1 MAWNDGGNGKNNDPW
16 GSGGDQGPPDLD
28 EAFRKFQSQLSGLFG
43 RRGGGAASSGGSG
56 GGRRYFLILG
66 LVILFG
72 YVATGIYQVD
82 QQERGVK
89 FTLGK
94 VARTSEGAYAPPVMP
109 GLNFYFPLIQSVEVV
124 NTTKLN
130 TNHHE
135 SLMLTEDENIV
146 DVSLDVQWLVRD
158 PIKHVVAIRDP
169 ENSLV
174 QATESA
180 LRHVVGSSTLDS
192 VVTEGRAQMGAAVQ
206 ARLQDRLDIY
216 ETGIMV
222 SKVNIDRSGPPP
234 QVKDA
239 FDDVQRAKE
248 DESRYINQARA
259 YSEQILPE
267 ARGNAE
273 RVIAEANAYRDQVV
287 ARSEGEAQRF
297 VKLLSEYQLA
307 KRVTR
312 DRLYINSMESVLS
325 KSAKVMVDVKGG
337 NNMLY
342 LPLDQLRRQGSD
354 DDNPADQSSV
364 DQAADEIMRAIERNT
379 GTSRVRRDGR

>member
-43 RRGGGAASSGGSG
+43 RRGGGGSG
-56 GGRRYFLILG
+56 STGGGGAGKRYFLYLG
-66 LVILFG
+66 LVVLFG
-72 YVATGIYQVD
+72 YIATGIYQVD

-94 VARTSEGAYAPPVMP
+94 VHEIPIQP
-109 GLNFYFPLIQSVEVV
+109 GLAFYFPLIQNVEVV

-146 DVSLDVQWLVRD
+146 DGSLDVQWLVRD
-158 PIKHVVAIRDP
+158 PIRHVVAIRDP

-206 ARLQDRLDIY
+206 TRLQDRLDRY

-239 FDDVQRAKE
+239 FDAVQRAKE
-248 DESRYINQARA
+248 DESRYITAARA
-259 YSEQILPE
+259 YAEQILPE

-287 ARSEGEAQRF
+287 ARSDGEAQRF
-297 VKLLSEYQLA
+297 TKLLAEYQLA
-307 KRVTR
+307 ERVTR
-312 DRLYINSMESVLS
+312 DRLYIESLESVLS

-342 LPLDQLRRQGSD
+342 LPLDQLRRQSGDSED
-354 DDNPADQSSV
+354 SANQSSV
-364 DQAADEIMRAIERNT
+364 DQAADDIMRAIERNS
-379 GTSRVRRDGR
+379 GSSRMRRDGR

>member
-43 RRGGGAASSGGSG
+43 RRGGGSASTG
-56 GGRRYFLILG
+56 GGGAGKRYFLYLG
-66 LVILFG
+66 LVVLFG
-72 YVATGIYQVD
+72 YIATGIYQVD

-94 VARTSEGAYAPPVMP
+94 VHDIPIQP
-109 GLNFYFPLIQSVEVV
+109 GLAFYFPLIQSVQVV

-206 ARLQDRLDIY
+206 MRLQDRLDRY

-248 DESRYINQARA
+248 DESRYINEARA
-259 YSEQILPE
+259 YAEQILPE

-287 ARSEGEAQRF
+287 ARSDGEAQRF
-297 VKLLSEYQLA
+297 SKLLAEYQLA
-307 KRVTR
+307 ERVTR
-312 DRLYINSMESVLS
+312 DRLYIESLQSVLS

-342 LPLDQLRRQGSD
+342 LPLDQLRRQSGDSED
-354 DDNPADQSSV
+354 SANQSSV
-364 DQAADEIMRAIERNT
+364 DQAADDIMRAIERNS
-379 GTSRVRRDGR
+379 GSSRLRRDGR

>member
-43 RRGGGAASSGGSG
+43 RRGGGGSG
-56 GGRRYFLILG
+56 STGGGGAGKRYFLYLG
-66 LVILFG
+66 LVVLFG
-72 YVATGIYQVD
+72 YIATGIYQVD

-94 VARTSEGAYAPPVMP
+94 VHEIPIQP
-109 GLNFYFPLIQSVEVV
+109 GLAFYFPLIQKVEVV

-206 ARLQDRLDIY
+206 MRLQDRLDRY

-248 DESRYINQARA
+248 DESRYINEARA
-259 YSEQILPE
+259 YAEQILPE

-287 ARSEGEAQRF
+287 ARSDGEAQRF
-297 VKLLSEYQLA
+297 TKLLTEYQLA
-307 KRVTR
+307 ERVTR
-312 DRLYINSMESVLS
+312 DRLYIESLESVLS

-342 LPLDQLRRQGSD
+342 LPLDQLRRQSGDSED
-354 DDNPADQSSV
+354 STNQSSV
-364 DQAADEIMRAIERNT
+364 DQAADDIMRAIERNS
-379 GTSRVRRDGR
+379 GSSRLRRDGR

>member
-43 RRGGGAASSGGSG
+43 RRGGGSASTG
-56 GGRRYFLILG
+56 GGGAGKRYFLYLG
-66 LVILFG
+66 LVVLFG

-94 VARTSEGAYAPPVMP
+94 VHETPIQP
-109 GLNFYFPLIQSVEVV
+109 GLNFYFPLIQNVEVV

-158 PIKHVVAIRDP
+158 PIRHVVAIRDP

-206 ARLQDRLDIY
+206 TRLQDRLDRY

-248 DESRYINQARA
+248 DESRYINEARA
-259 YSEQILPE
+259 YAEQILPE

-287 ARSEGEAQRF
+287 ARSDGEAQRF
-297 VKLLSEYQLA
+297 TKLLAEYQLA
-307 KRVTR
+307 ERVTR
-312 DRLYINSMESVLS
+312 DRLYIESLESVLS

-342 LPLDQLRRQGSD
+342 LPLDQLRRQSGDSED
-354 DDNPADQSSV
+354 SANQSSV
-364 DQAADEIMRAIERNT
+364 DQAADDIMRAIERNS
-379 GTSRVRRDGR
+379 GSSRMRRDGR

>member
-1 MAWNDGGNGKNNDPW
+1 MSWNDGGNGKNNDPW

-43 RRGGGAASSGGSG
+43 RRGGGASSSGGG
-56 GGRRYFLILG
+56 GASRRYFMILG
-66 LVILFG
+66 VLVLVG
-72 YVATGIYQVD
+72 YFAMGIYQVD

-94 VARTSEGAYAPPVMP
+94 VARTNEGTYAPPVMP
-109 GLNFYFPLIQSVEVV
+109 GLNFYFPLIQNVEVV

-192 VVTEGRAQMGAAVQ
+192 VVTEGRAEMGAAVQ
-206 ARLQDRLDIY
+206 ARLQERLERY

-273 RVIAEANAYRDQVV
+273 RVVAEANAYRDQVV
-287 ARSEGEAQRF
+287 ARSTGEAQRF
-297 VKLLSEYQLA
+297 TKLLAEYQLA

-312 DRLYINSMESVLS
+312 DRLYIESMQSVLS

-342 LPLDQLRRQGSD
+342 LPLDQLRRQSGNE
-354 DDNPADQSSV
+354 DNPASQSAV
-364 DQAADEIMRAIERNT
+364 DQAADDIMQAIERNT
-379 GTSRVRRDGR
+379 GTSRLRRDGR

>member
-297 VKLLSEYQLA
+297 VKLLGEYQLA

>member
-28 EAFRKFQSQLSGLFG
+28 EAFRKVQSQLSGLFG

-94 VARTSEGAYAPPVMP
+94 VARTSEGTYAPPVMP

-158 PIKHVVAIRDP
+158 PIKHVVAIRNP

-259 YSEQILPE
+259 YAEEILPE

-297 VKLLSEYQLA
+297 VKLLGEYQLA

-364 DQAADEIMRAIERNT
+364 DQAADEIMRTIERNT

>member
-1 MAWNDGGNGKNNDPW
+1 MSWNDGGNGKNNDPW

-43 RRGGGAASSGGSG
+43 RRGGGASSSGGG
-56 GGRRYFLILG
+56 GASRRYFMILGVLIL
-66 LVILFG
+66 VG
-72 YVATGIYQVD
+72 YFAMGIYQVD

-94 VARTSEGAYAPPVMP
+94 VARTNEGTYAPPVMP
-109 GLNFYFPLIQSVEVV
+109 GLNFYFPLIQNVEVV

-192 VVTEGRAQMGAAVQ
+192 VVTEGRAEMGAAVQ
-206 ARLQDRLDIY
+206 ARLQERLERY

-222 SKVNIDRSGPPP
+222 SKGNIDRSGPPP

-273 RVIAEANAYRDQVV
+273 RVVAEANAYRDQVV

-297 VKLLSEYQLA
+297 SKLLAEYQLA

-312 DRLYINSMESVLS
+312 DRLYIESMQSVLS

-342 LPLDQLRRQGSD
+342 LPLDQLRRQSGNE
-354 DDNPADQSSV
+354 DNPASQSAV
-364 DQAADEIMRAIERNT
+364 DQAADDIMQAIERNT
-379 GTSRVRRDGR
+379 GTSRLRRDGR

>member
-72 YVATGIYQVD
+72 YVATGVYQVD

-297 VKLLSEYQLA
+297 VKLLGEYQLA

>member
-1 MAWNDGGNGKNNDPW
+1 MSWNDGGNGKNNDPW

-43 RRGGGAASSGGSG
+43 RRGGGASSSGGG
-56 GGRRYFLILG
+56 GASRRYFMILGALIL
-66 LVILFG
+66 VG
-72 YVATGIYQVD
+72 YFAMGIYQVD

-94 VARTSEGAYAPPVMP
+94 VARTNEGAYAPPVMP
-109 GLNFYFPLIQSVEVV
+109 GLNFYFPLIQNVEVV

-192 VVTEGRAQMGAAVQ
+192 VVTEGRAEMGAAVQ
-206 ARLQDRLDIY
+206 ARLQERLERY

-273 RVIAEANAYRDQVV
+273 RVVAEANAYRDQVV

-297 VKLLSEYQLA
+297 SKLLAEYQLA

-312 DRLYINSMESVLS
+312 DRLYIESMQSVLS

-342 LPLDQLRRQGSD
+342 LPLDQLRRQSGNE
-354 DDNPADQSSV
+354 DNPASQSAV
-364 DQAADEIMRAIERNT
+364 DQAADDIMQAIERNT
-379 GTSRVRRDGR
+379 GTSRLRRDGR

>member
-1 MAWNDGGNGKNNDPW
+1 MAWNEGGNGKNNDPW
-16 GSGGDQGPPDLD
+16 GRGGDKGPPDLD

-43 RRGGGAASSGGSG
+43 RRGGGTSSPGGGSG
-56 GGRRYFLILG
+56 SKRYFWIVG
-66 LVILFG
+66 LVIVFG
-72 YVATGIYQVD
+72 YVAVGVYQVD

-89 FTLGK
+89 FTLGA
-94 VARTSEGAYAPPVMP
+94 VHSTPVMP
-109 GLNFYFPLIQSVEVV
+109 GLNFYFPLIQTVDVI

-135 SLMLTEDENIV
+135 SLILTEDENIV

-158 PIKHVVAIRDP
+158 PIKFVVAIRDP
-169 ENSLV
+169 ENSLI

-192 VVTEGRAQMGAAVQ
+192 VVTEGRAQMGISVQ
-206 ARLQDRLDIY
+206 ARLQERLERY
-216 ETGIMV
+216 ETGIMI

-248 DESRYINQARA
+248 DESRYINEARA
-259 YSEQILPE
+259 YSEEILPE

-273 RVIAEANAYRDQVV
+273 RVVAEANAYRDQVI

-297 VKLLSEYQLA
+297 TKLLTEYHA
-307 KRVTR
+307 AERVTR
-312 DRLYINSMESVLS
+312 DRLYIEAMQSVLS

-342 LPLDQLRRQGSD
+342 LPLDQLRRQSGGDETSTSRTSRS
-354 DDNPADQSSV
+354 AI
-364 DQAADEIMRAIERNT
+364 DQAANEIMRAIERNT
-379 GTSRVRRDGR
+379 GLPRARRDGR

>member
-43 RRGGGAASSGGSG
+43 RRGGGSASTG
-56 GGRRYFLILG
+56 GGGAGKRYFLYLG
-66 LVILFG
+66 LVVLFG
-72 YVATGIYQVD
+72 YIATGIYQVD

-94 VARTSEGAYAPPVMP
+94 VHEIPIQP
-109 GLNFYFPLIQSVEVV
+109 GLAFYFPLIQSVQVV

-206 ARLQDRLDIY
+206 MRLQDRLDRY

-248 DESRYINQARA
+248 DESRYINEARA
-259 YSEQILPE
+259 YAEQILPE

-287 ARSEGEAQRF
+287 ARSDGEAQRF
-297 VKLLSEYQLA
+297 TKLLAEYQLA
-307 KRVTR
+307 ERVTR
-312 DRLYINSMESVLS
+312 DRLYIESLESVLS

-342 LPLDQLRRQGSD
+342 LPLDQLRRQSGDSED
-354 DDNPADQSSV
+354 SANQSSV
-364 DQAADEIMRAIERNT
+364 DQAAEDIMRAIERNS
-379 GTSRVRRDGR
+379 GSSRLRRDGR

>member
-94 VARTSEGAYAPPVMP
+94 VARTSDGAYAPPVMP
-109 GLNFYFPLIQSVEVV
+109 GLNFYFPLIQSVKVV

-273 RVIAEANAYRDQVV
+273 RVIAEANAYRD
-287 ARSEGEAQRF
+287 
-297 VKLLSEYQLA
+297 
-307 KRVTR
+307 
-312 DRLYINSMESVLS
+312 
-325 KSAKVMVDVKGG
+325 
-337 NNMLY
+337 
-342 LPLDQLRRQGSD
+342 
-354 DDNPADQSSV
+354 
-364 DQAADEIMRAIERNT
+364 
-379 GTSRVRRDGR
+379 

>member
-43 RRGGGAASSGGSG
+43 RRGGGGSG
-56 GGRRYFLILG
+56 STGGGGGGKRYFLYLG
-66 LVILFG
+66 LVVLFG
-72 YVATGIYQVD
+72 YIATGIYQVD

-94 VARTSEGAYAPPVMP
+94 VHEIPIQP
-109 GLNFYFPLIQSVEVV
+109 GLAFYFPLIQNVEVV

-158 PIKHVVAIRDP
+158 PVKHVVAIRDP

-206 ARLQDRLDIY
+206 TRLQDRLDRY

-248 DESRYINQARA
+248 DESRYINEARA
-259 YSEQILPE
+259 YAEQILPE

-287 ARSEGEAQRF
+287 ARSDGEAQRF
-297 VKLLSEYQLA
+297 TKLLAEYQLA
-307 KRVTR
+307 ERVTR
-312 DRLYINSMESVLS
+312 DRLYIESLESVLS

-342 LPLDQLRRQGSD
+342 LPLDQLRRQSGDSED
-354 DDNPADQSSV
+354 SANQSSV
-364 DQAADEIMRAIERNT
+364 DQAADDIMRAIERNS
-379 GTSRVRRDGR
+379 GSSRLRRDGR

>member
-28 EAFRKFQSQLSGLFG
+28 EAFRKFQSQLSGVFG
-43 RRGGGAASSGGSG
+43 RRGGGSASTG
-56 GGRRYFLILG
+56 GGGAGKRYFLYLG
-66 LVILFG
+66 LVVLFG
-72 YVATGIYQVD
+72 YIATGIYQVD

-94 VARTSEGAYAPPVMP
+94 VHDIPIQP
-109 GLNFYFPLIQSVEVV
+109 GLAFYFPLIQSVQVV

-158 PIKHVVAIRDP
+158 PIRHVVAIRDP

-206 ARLQDRLDIY
+206 MRLQDRLDRY

-248 DESRYINQARA
+248 DESRYINEARA
-259 YSEQILPE
+259 YAEQILPE

-287 ARSEGEAQRF
+287 ARSDGEAQRF
-297 VKLLSEYQLA
+297 SKLLAEYQLA
-307 KRVTR
+307 ERVTR
-312 DRLYINSMESVLS
+312 DRLYIESLQSVLS

-342 LPLDQLRRQGSD
+342 LPLDQLRRQSGDSED
-354 DDNPADQSSV
+354 SANQSSV
-364 DQAADEIMRAIERNT
+364 DQAADDIMRAIERNS
-379 GTSRVRRDGR
+379 GSSRLRRDGR

>member
-43 RRGGGAASSGGSG
+43 RGGGGTSSSGGGGAS
-56 GGRRYFLILG
+56 RRYFMILG
-66 LVILFG
+66 AVILVG
-72 YVATGIYQVD
+72 YFAMGIYQVD

-94 VARTSEGAYAPPVMP
+94 VARTNEGEYMAPVMP

-146 DVSLDVQWLVRD
+146 DVSLDVQWLVRE

-169 ENSLV
+169 ESSLV

-192 VVTEGRAQMGAAVQ
+192 VVTEGRAEMGAAVQ
-206 ARLQDRLDIY
+206 ARLQERLDRY

-297 VKLLSEYQLA
+297 SKLLTEYQAA

-312 DRLYINSMESVLS
+312 DRLYIESMQSVLS

-342 LPLDQLRRQGSD
+342 LPLDQLRRQSGND
-354 DDNPADQSSV
+354 EDPASQSAV
-364 DQAADEIMRAIERNT
+364 DQAADDIMQAIERNT
-379 GTSRVRRDGR
+379 GTSRLRRDGR

>member
-43 RRGGGAASSGGSG
+43 RRGGGGSSSTG
-56 GGRRYFLILG
+56 GGGAGKRYFLYLG
-66 LVILFG
+66 LVVLFG
-72 YVATGIYQVD
+72 YIATGIYQVD

-94 VARTSEGAYAPPVMP
+94 VHEIPIQP
-109 GLNFYFPLIQSVEVV
+109 GLAFYFPLIQNVEVV

-206 ARLQDRLDIY
+206 TRLQDRLDRY

-248 DESRYINQARA
+248 DESRYINEARA
-259 YSEQILPE
+259 YAEQILPE

-287 ARSEGEAQRF
+287 ARSDGEAQRF
-297 VKLLSEYQLA
+297 TKLLAEYQLA
-307 KRVTR
+307 ERVTR
-312 DRLYINSMESVLS
+312 DRLYIESLESVLS

-342 LPLDQLRRQGSD
+342 LPLDQLRRQSGDSED
-354 DDNPADQSSV
+354 SANQSSV
-364 DQAADEIMRAIERNT
+364 DQAADDIMRAIERNS
-379 GTSRVRRDGR
+379 GSSRLRRDGR

>member
-43 RRGGGAASSGGSG
+43 RRGGGGSSSTG
-56 GGRRYFLILG
+56 GGGAGKRYFLYLG
-66 LVILFG
+66 LVVLFG
-72 YVATGIYQVD
+72 YIATGIYQVD

-94 VARTSEGAYAPPVMP
+94 VHEIPIQP
-109 GLNFYFPLIQSVEVV
+109 GLAFYFPLIQNVEVV

-206 ARLQDRLDIY
+206 TRLQDRLDRY

-248 DESRYINQARA
+248 DESRYINEARA
-259 YSEQILPE
+259 YAEEILPE

-287 ARSEGEAQRF
+287 ARSDGEAQRF
-297 VKLLSEYQLA
+297 TKLLAEYQLA
-307 KRVTR
+307 ERVTR
-312 DRLYINSMESVLS
+312 DRLYIESLESVLS

-342 LPLDQLRRQGSD
+342 LPLDQLRRQSGDSED
-354 DDNPADQSSV
+354 SANQSSV
-364 DQAADEIMRAIERNT
+364 DQAADDIMRAIERNS
-379 GTSRVRRDGR
+379 GSSRLRRDGR

>member
-43 RRGGGAASSGGSG
+43 RRGGGSASTG
-56 GGRRYFLILG
+56 GGGAGKRYFLYLG
-66 LVILFG
+66 LVVLFG
-72 YVATGIYQVD
+72 YIATGIYQVD

-94 VARTSEGAYAPPVMP
+94 VHDIPIQP
-109 GLNFYFPLIQSVEVV
+109 GLAFYFPLIQNVEVV

-158 PIKHVVAIRDP
+158 PIRHVVAIRDP

-206 ARLQDRLDIY
+206 MRLQDRLDRY

-248 DESRYINQARA
+248 DESRYINEARA
-259 YSEQILPE
+259 YAEQILPE
-267 ARGNAE
+267 ARGNAC
-273 RVIAEANAYRDQVV
+273 
-287 ARSEGEAQRF
+287 
-297 VKLLSEYQLA
+297 LLY
-307 KRVTR
+307 T
-312 DRLYINSMESVLS
+312 
-325 KSAKVMVDVKGG
+325 
-337 NNMLY
+337 
-342 LPLDQLRRQGSD
+342 SD
-354 DDNPADQSSV
+354 
-364 DQAADEIMRAIERNT
+364 AADE
-379 GTSRVRRDGR
+379 

>member
-1 MAWNDGGNGKNNDPW
+1 MSWNDGGNGKNNDPW

-43 RRGGGAASSGGSG
+43 RRGGGASSSGGG
-56 GGRRYFLILG
+56 GASRRYFMILGVLIL
-66 LVILFG
+66 VG
-72 YVATGIYQVD
+72 YFAMGIYQVD

-94 VARTSEGAYAPPVMP
+94 VARTNEGAYAPPVMP
-109 GLNFYFPLIQSVEVV
+109 GLNFYFPLIQNVEVV

-192 VVTEGRAQMGAAVQ
+192 VVTEGRAEMGAAVQ
-206 ARLQDRLDIY
+206 ARLQERLERY

-273 RVIAEANAYRDQVV
+273 RVVAEANAYRDQVV

-297 VKLLSEYQLA
+297 SKLLAEYQLA

-312 DRLYINSMESVLS
+312 DRLYIESMQSVLS

-342 LPLDQLRRQGSD
+342 LPLDQLRRQSGNE
-354 DDNPADQSSV
+354 DNPASQSAV
-364 DQAADEIMRAIERNT
+364 DQAADDIMQAIERNT
-379 GTSRVRRDGR
+379 GTSRLRRDGR

>member
-94 VARTSEGAYAPPVMP
+94 VARTSEGAYAAPVMP

-297 VKLLSEYQLA
+297 VKLLGEYQLA

-312 DRLYINSMESVLS
+312 DRLYIDSMESVLS

-342 LPLDQLRRQGSD
+342 LPLDQLRRQGD
-354 DDNPADQSSV
+354 ADENPDNQSSV
-364 DQAADEIMRAIERNT
+364 DRAADEIMRAIERNT

>member
-1 MAWNDGGNGKNNDPW
+1 MAWNDGGNGKINDPW
-16 GSGGDQGPPDLD
+16 GGGGDQGPPDLD

-43 RRGGGAASSGGSG
+43 RRGGGASSSGGG
-56 GGRRYFLILG
+56 GASRRYFSILG
-66 LVILFG
+66 LVILIG

-94 VARTSEGAYAPPVMP
+94 VSSAPVMP
-109 GLNFYFPLIQSVEVV
+109 GLNFYFPFIQNVEIV

-158 PIKHVVAIRDP
+158 PIKHVVDIRDP
-169 ENSLV
+169 ENSLI

-192 VVTEGRAQMGAAVQ
+192 VVTEGRAEMGAAVQ
-206 ARLQDRLDIY
+206 ARLQERLDRY

-259 YSEQILPE
+259 YSEEILPE

-273 RVIAEANAYRDQVV
+273 RVVAEANAYRDQVV

-297 VKLLSEYQLA
+297 TKLLGEYQLA

-312 DRLYINSMESVLS
+312 DRLYIESMQSVLS

-342 LPLDQLRRQGSD
+342 LPLDQLRRQGGTEENSA
-354 DDNPADQSSV
+354 NQGSV

>member
-43 RRGGGAASSGGSG
+43 RRGGGGSG
-56 GGRRYFLILG
+56 STGGGGAGKRYFVYLG
-66 LVILFG
+66 LVVLFG
-72 YVATGIYQVD
+72 YIATGIYQVD

-94 VARTSEGAYAPPVMP
+94 VHEIPIQP
-109 GLNFYFPLIQSVEVV
+109 GLAFYFPLIQNVEVV

-158 PIKHVVAIRDP
+158 PIRHVVAIRDP

-206 ARLQDRLDIY
+206 TRLQDRLDRY

-248 DESRYINQARA
+248 DESRYINEARA
-259 YSEQILPE
+259 YAEQILPE

-287 ARSEGEAQRF
+287 ARSDGEAQRF
-297 VKLLSEYQLA
+297 TKLLAEYQLA
-307 KRVTR
+307 ERVTR
-312 DRLYINSMESVLS
+312 DRLYIESLESVLS

-342 LPLDQLRRQGSD
+342 LPLDQLRRQSGDSED
-354 DDNPADQSSV
+354 SANQSSV
-364 DQAADEIMRAIERNT
+364 DQAADDIMRAIERNS
-379 GTSRVRRDGR
+379 GSSRLRRDGR

>member
-43 RRGGGAASSGGSG
+43 RRGGGSASTGVGGEG
-56 GGRRYFLILG
+56 KRYFLYLG
-66 LVILFG
+66 LVVLFG
-72 YVATGIYQVD
+72 YIATGIYQVD

-94 VARTSEGAYAPPVMP
+94 VHDIPIQP
-109 GLNFYFPLIQSVEVV
+109 GLAFYFPLIQSVQVV

-158 PIKHVVAIRDP
+158 PIRHVVAIRDP

-206 ARLQDRLDIY
+206 TRLQDRLDRY

-248 DESRYINQARA
+248 DESRYINEARA
-259 YSEQILPE
+259 YAEQILPE

-287 ARSEGEAQRF
+287 ARSDGEAQRF
-297 VKLLSEYQLA
+297 SKLLAEYQLA
-307 KRVTR
+307 ERVTR
-312 DRLYINSMESVLS
+312 DRLYIESLQSVLS

-342 LPLDQLRRQGSD
+342 LPLDQLRRQSGDSED
-354 DDNPADQSSV
+354 SANQSSV
-364 DQAADEIMRAIERNT
+364 DQAAEDIMRAIERNS
-379 GTSRVRRDGR
+379 GSSRLRRDGR

>member
-72 YVATGIYQVD
+72 YVATGVYQVD

-94 VARTSEGAYAPPVMP
+94 VARTSDGAYAPPVMP

-297 VKLLSEYQLA
+297 VKLLGEYQLA

-312 DRLYINSMESVLS
+312 DRLYIDSMESVLS

>member
-1 MAWNDGGNGKNNDPW
+1 MAWNEGGNGKNNDPW

-43 RRGGGAASSGGSG
+43 RRGGGSASTG
-56 GGRRYFLILG
+56 GGGAGKRYFLYLG
-66 LVILFG
+66 LIVLFG
-72 YVATGIYQVD
+72 YIATGIYQVD

-94 VARTSEGAYAPPVMP
+94 VHETPIQP
-109 GLNFYFPLIQSVEVV
+109 GLNFYFPFIQNVEVV

-206 ARLQDRLDIY
+206 TRLQDRLDRY

-248 DESRYINQARA
+248 DESRYINEARA
-259 YSEQILPE
+259 YAEQILPE

-287 ARSEGEAQRF
+287 ARSDGEAQRF
-297 VKLLSEYQLA
+297 TKLLTEYQLA
-307 KRVTR
+307 ARVTR
-312 DRLYINSMESVLS
+312 DRLYIESLESVLS

-342 LPLDQLRRQGSD
+342 LPLDQLRRQSGDSED
-354 DDNPADQSSV
+354 SADQSSV
-364 DQAADEIMRAIERNT
+364 DQAAEGIMRAIERNS
-379 GTSRVRRDGR
+379 GSSRLRRDGR

>member
-43 RRGGGAASSGGSG
+43 RRGGGSASTG
-56 GGRRYFLILG
+56 GGGAGKRYFLYLG
-66 LVILFG
+66 LIVLFG
-72 YVATGIYQVD
+72 YIATGIYQVD

-94 VARTSEGAYAPPVMP
+94 VHETPIQP
-109 GLNFYFPLIQSVEVV
+109 GLNFYFPFIQNVDVV

-158 PIKHVVAIRDP
+158 PVKHVVAIRDP

-206 ARLQDRLDIY
+206 TRLQDRLDRY

-248 DESRYINQARA
+248 DESRYINEARA
-259 YSEQILPE
+259 YAEQILPE

-287 ARSEGEAQRF
+287 ARSDGEAQRF
-297 VKLLSEYQLA
+297 TKLLTEYQLA
-307 KRVTR
+307 ERVTR
-312 DRLYINSMESVLS
+312 DRLYIESLESVLS

-342 LPLDQLRRQGSD
+342 LPLDQLRRQSGDSED
-354 DDNPADQSSV
+354 SADQSSV
-364 DQAADEIMRAIERNT
+364 DQAADEIMRAIERNS
-379 GTSRVRRDGR
+379 GSSRLRRDGR

>member
-43 RRGGGAASSGGSG
+43 RRGGGSASTG
-56 GGRRYFLILG
+56 GGGAGKRYFLYLG
-66 LVILFG
+66 LVVLFG
-72 YVATGIYQVD
+72 YIATGIYQVD

-94 VARTSEGAYAPPVMP
+94 VHDIPIQP
-109 GLNFYFPLIQSVEVV
+109 GLAFYFPLIQSVQVV

-206 ARLQDRLDIY
+206 TRLQDRLDRY

-248 DESRYINQARA
+248 DESRYINEARA
-259 YSEQILPE
+259 YAEQILPE

-287 ARSEGEAQRF
+287 ARSDGEAQRF
-297 VKLLSEYQLA
+297 TKLLAEYQLA
-307 KRVTR
+307 ERVTR
-312 DRLYINSMESVLS
+312 DRLYIESLESVLS

-342 LPLDQLRRQGSD
+342 LPLDQLRRQSGDSED
-354 DDNPADQSSV
+354 SANQSSV
-364 DQAADEIMRAIERNT
+364 DQAADDIMRAIERNS
-379 GTSRVRRDGR
+379 GSSRLRRDGR

>member
-43 RRGGGAASSGGSG
+43 RRGGGGSG
-56 GGRRYFLILG
+56 STGGGGGGKRYFAYLG
-66 LVILFG
+66 LVVLIG
-72 YVATGIYQVD
+72 YIATGIYQVD

-94 VARTSEGAYAPPVMP
+94 VHEMPIQP
-109 GLNFYFPLIQSVEVV
+109 GLAFYFPLIQKVEVV

-206 ARLQDRLDIY
+206 MRLQDRLDRY

-248 DESRYINQARA
+248 DESRYINEARA
-259 YSEQILPE
+259 YAEQILPE

-287 ARSEGEAQRF
+287 ARSDGEAQRF
-297 VKLLSEYQLA
+297 TKLLAEYQLA
-307 KRVTR
+307 ERVTR
-312 DRLYINSMESVLS
+312 DRLYIESLESVLS

-342 LPLDQLRRQGSD
+342 LPLDQLRRQSGDSED
-354 DDNPADQSSV
+354 SANQSSV
-364 DQAADEIMRAIERNT
+364 DQAADDIMRAIERNS
-379 GTSRVRRDGR
+379 GSSRLRRDGR

>member
-43 RRGGGAASSGGSG
+43 RRGGGSASTG
-56 GGRRYFLILG
+56 GGGAGKRYFLYLG
-66 LVILFG
+66 LIVLFG
-72 YVATGIYQVD
+72 YIATGIYQVD

-94 VARTSEGAYAPPVMP
+94 VHETPIQP
-109 GLNFYFPLIQSVEVV
+109 GLNFYFPFIQNVEVV

-158 PIKHVVAIRDP
+158 PVKHVVAIRDP

-206 ARLQDRLDIY
+206 TRLQDRLDRY

-248 DESRYINQARA
+248 DESRYINEARA
-259 YSEQILPE
+259 YAEQILPE

-287 ARSEGEAQRF
+287 ARSDGEAQRF
-297 VKLLSEYQLA
+297 TKLLTEYQLA
-307 KRVTR
+307 ERVTR
-312 DRLYINSMESVLS
+312 DRLYIESLESVLS

-342 LPLDQLRRQGSD
+342 LPLDQLRRQSGDSED
-354 DDNPADQSSV
+354 SADQSSV
-364 DQAADEIMRAIERNT
+364 DQAAEGIMRAIERNS
-379 GTSRVRRDGR
+379 GSSRLRRDGR

>member
-43 RRGGGAASSGGSG
+43 RRGGGTTSSGGSG

-66 LVILFG
+66 LVILIG
-72 YVATGIYQVD
+72 YIATGIYQVD

-94 VARTSEGAYAPPVMP
+94 VARVSDGEYAPPVMP

-158 PIKHVVAIRDP
+158 PIKHVVQIRDP

-192 VVTEGRAQMGAAVQ
+192 VVTEGRAEMGAAVQ
-206 ARLQDRLDIY
+206 ARLQERLDRY
-216 ETGIMV
+216 ETGIYV

-273 RVIAEANAYRDQVV
+273 RVVAEANAYRDQVV
-287 ARSEGEAQRF
+287 ARSQGEAQRF
-297 VKLLSEYQLA
+297 TKLLGEYQLA

-312 DRLYINSMESVLS
+312 DRLYIDSMQSVLS

-342 LPLDQLRRQGSD
+342 LPLDQLRRQGGA
-354 DDNPADQSSV
+354 DDNSANQSSV
-364 DQAADEIMRAIERNT
+364 DQAANEIMRAIERNT
-379 GTSRVRRDGR
+379 GTSRLRRDGR

>member
-1 MAWNDGGNGKNNDPW
+1 MSWNDGGNGKNNDPW

-43 RRGGGAASSGGSG
+43 RRGGGASSSGGG
-56 GGRRYFLILG
+56 GASRRYFMILGALIL
-66 LVILFG
+66 VG
-72 YVATGIYQVD
+72 YFAMGIYQVD

-94 VARTSEGAYAPPVMP
+94 VARTNEGSYAPPVMP
-109 GLNFYFPLIQSVEVV
+109 GLNFYFPLIQNVEVV

-192 VVTEGRAQMGAAVQ
+192 VVTEGRAEMGAAVQ
-206 ARLQDRLDIY
+206 ARLQERLERY

-273 RVIAEANAYRDQVV
+273 RVVAEANAYRDQVV

-297 VKLLSEYQLA
+297 SKLLAEYQLA

-312 DRLYINSMESVLS
+312 DRLYIESMQSVLS

-342 LPLDQLRRQGSD
+342 LPLDQLRRQSGNE
-354 DDNPADQSSV
+354 DNPASQSAV
-364 DQAADEIMRAIERNT
+364 DQAADDIMQAIERNT
-379 GTSRVRRDGR
+379 GTSRLRRDGR

>member
-43 RRGGGAASSGGSG
+43 RRGGGSASTG
-56 GGRRYFLILG
+56 GGGAGKRYFLYLG
-66 LVILFG
+66 LIVLFG
-72 YVATGIYQVD
+72 YIATGIYQVD

-94 VARTSEGAYAPPVMP
+94 VHETPIQP
-109 GLNFYFPLIQSVEVV
+109 GLNFYFPFIQNVDVV

-158 PIKHVVAIRDP
+158 PVKHVVAIRDP

-206 ARLQDRLDIY
+206 TRLQDRLDRY

-248 DESRYINQARA
+248 DESRYINEARA
-259 YSEQILPE
+259 YAEQILPE

-287 ARSEGEAQRF
+287 ARSDGEAQRF
-297 VKLLSEYQLA
+297 TKLLTEYQLA
-307 KRVTR
+307 ERVTR
-312 DRLYINSMESVLS
+312 DRLYIESLESVLS

-342 LPLDQLRRQGSD
+342 LPLDQLRRQSGDSED
-354 DDNPADQSSV
+354 SADQSSV
-364 DQAADEIMRAIERNT
+364 DQAAEGIMRAIERNS
-379 GTSRVRRDGR
+379 GSSRLRRDGR

>member
-43 RRGGGAASSGGSG
+43 RRGGGSASTG
-56 GGRRYFLILG
+56 GGGAGKRYFLYLG
-66 LVILFG
+66 LIVLFG
-72 YVATGIYQVD
+72 YIATGIYQVD

-94 VARTSEGAYAPPVMP
+94 VHETPIQP
-109 GLNFYFPLIQSVEVV
+109 GLNFYFPFIQNVDVV

-206 ARLQDRLDIY
+206 TRLQDRLDRY

-248 DESRYINQARA
+248 DESRYINEARA
-259 YSEQILPE
+259 YAEQILPE

-287 ARSEGEAQRF
+287 ARSDGEAQRF
-297 VKLLSEYQLA
+297 TKLLTEYQLA
-307 KRVTR
+307 ERVTR
-312 DRLYINSMESVLS
+312 DRLYIESLESVLS

-342 LPLDQLRRQGSD
+342 LPLDQLRRQSGDSED
-354 DDNPADQSSV
+354 SADQSSV
-364 DQAADEIMRAIERNT
+364 DQAAEGIMRAIERNS
-379 GTSRVRRDGR
+379 GSSRLRRDGR

>member
-43 RRGGGAASSGGSG
+43 RRGGGGSG
-56 GGRRYFLILG
+56 STGGGGGGKRYFVYLG
-66 LVILFG
+66 LVVLFG
-72 YVATGIYQVD
+72 YIATGIYQVD

-94 VARTSEGAYAPPVMP
+94 VHEIPIQP
-109 GLNFYFPLIQSVEVV
+109 GLAFYFPLIQKVEVV

-158 PIKHVVAIRDP
+158 PIRHVVAIRDP

-206 ARLQDRLDIY
+206 MRLQDRLDRY

-248 DESRYINQARA
+248 DESRYINEARA
-259 YSEQILPE
+259 YAEQILPE

-287 ARSEGEAQRF
+287 ARSDGEAQRF
-297 VKLLSEYQLA
+297 TKLLAEYQLA
-307 KRVTR
+307 ERVTR
-312 DRLYINSMESVLS
+312 DRLYIESLESVLS

-342 LPLDQLRRQGSD
+342 LPLDQLRRQSGDSED
-354 DDNPADQSSV
+354 SANQSSV
-364 DQAADEIMRAIERNT
+364 DQAADDIMRAIERNS
-379 GTSRVRRDGR
+379 GSSRLRRDGR

>member
-94 VARTSEGAYAPPVMP
+94 VARTSEGTYAPPVMP

-297 VKLLSEYQLA
+297 VKLLGEYQLA

>member
-43 RRGGGAASSGGSG
+43 RRGGGGSG
-56 GGRRYFLILG
+56 STGGGGAGKRYFLYLG
-66 LVILFG
+66 LVVLFG
-72 YVATGIYQVD
+72 YIATGIYQVD

-94 VARTSEGAYAPPVMP
+94 VHEIPIQP
-109 GLNFYFPLIQSVEVV
+109 GLAFYFPLIQNGEGV

-158 PIKHVVAIRDP
+158 PIKHVVAISDP

-206 ARLQDRLDIY
+206 TRLQDRLDRY

-248 DESRYINQARA
+248 DESRYINEARA
-259 YSEQILPE
+259 YAEQILPE

-287 ARSEGEAQRF
+287 ARSDGEAQRF
-297 VKLLSEYQLA
+297 TKLLAEYQLA
-307 KRVTR
+307 ERVTR
-312 DRLYINSMESVLS
+312 DRLYIESLESVLS

-342 LPLDQLRRQGSD
+342 LPLDQLRRQSGDSED
-354 DDNPADQSSV
+354 SANQSSV
-364 DQAADEIMRAIERNT
+364 DQAADDIMRAIERNS
-379 GTSRVRRDGR
+379 GSSRLRRDGR

>member
-43 RRGGGAASSGGSG
+43 RRGGGSASTG
-56 GGRRYFLILG
+56 GGGAGKRYFLYLG
-66 LVILFG
+66 LIVLFG
-72 YVATGIYQVD
+72 YIATGIYQVD

-94 VARTSEGAYAPPVMP
+94 VHETPIQT
-109 GLNFYFPLIQSVEVV
+109 GLNFYFPFIQNVEVV

-158 PIKHVVAIRDP
+158 PVKHVVAIRDP

-206 ARLQDRLDIY
+206 TRLQDRLDRY

-248 DESRYINQARA
+248 DESRYINEARA
-259 YSEQILPE
+259 YAEQILPE

-287 ARSEGEAQRF
+287 ARSDGEAQRF
-297 VKLLSEYQLA
+297 TKLLTEYQLA
-307 KRVTR
+307 ERVTR
-312 DRLYINSMESVLS
+312 DRLYIESLESVLS

-342 LPLDQLRRQGSD
+342 LPLDQLRRQSGDSED
-354 DDNPADQSSV
+354 SADQSSV
-364 DQAADEIMRAIERNT
+364 DQAAEEIMRAIERNS
-379 GTSRVRRDGR
+379 GSSRLRRDGR